1 MTRTRADRFPLP
13 FRMEAPQE
21 IEIVT
26 QRKTLLKQ
34 FSSYFAMVLLFVI
47 SLLIVRYG
55 LVAQISEFMSFIKD
69 LGFLGNI
76 IICLCFFVIS
86 FPLILGAYIP
96 LTLGSGAI
104 YGVMI
109 GTLTVSI
116 GSTVGGCAA
125 FWICRVY
132 TKEWL
137 EHALK
142 GRKEFRYFLA
152 VMQGKDSKFVTV
164 LARLSPLPFGL
175 QNGFFALTDIS
186 FKDFFLSTWLGL
198 LPYQVIWTHLGTT
211 LRNLSKISSG
221 DVELSLWQ
229 QISMVVQVAVTFA
242 LVAYFWY
249 MTRKLNIKQE
259 DEMVQESENILKDI
273 SIQDSAV

>member
-1 MTRTRADRFPLP
+1 
-13 FRMEAPQE
+13 MESAKSE
-21 IEIVT
+21 IEILT
-26 QRKTLLKQ
+26 GRTTLFKK
-34 FSSYFAMVLLFVI
+34 FSSYFALVLLFVI
-47 SLLIVRYG
+47 SLIIVRYG
-55 LVAQISEFMSFIKD
+55 LVAQISEFMAFIKS
-69 LGFLGNI
+69 LGFWGNV
-76 IICLCFFVIS
+76 IICICFFLIS

-104 YGVMI
+104 YGVTI
-109 GTLTVSI
+109 GTITVSI
-116 GSTVGGCAA
+116 GSTVGGCLA

-137 EHALK
+137 EQTLK
-142 GRKEFRYFLA
+142 ERKEFRYFLA
-152 VMQGKDSKFVTV
+152 VMQGKDQKFVTL

-211 LRNLSKISSG
+211 LRNLGKISSG
-221 DVELSLWQ
+221 EVELSLWQ
-229 QISMVVQVAVTFA
+229 QISMVVQIAVSFV

-249 MTRKLNIKQE
+249 MSRKLNIKQE
-259 DEMVQESENILKDI
+259 DGLSQSEISLKEIRMQSNI
-273 SIQDSAV
+273 V